1 MTMSVWIAKLIG
13 PIFAAVSIR
22 MIVSPVQ
29 LQQMTRKFLADA
41 PLVFISGVLAMT
53 AGLAMVN
60 SHNVWVLDWRVIITV
75 FGWALL
81 ISGAARIVAPGVVD
95 DVGDTM
101 TDRPVLARIAGLV
114 WGALGAYLCFKGYG

>member
-1 MTMSVWIAKLIG
+1 MSVWIAKFIG
-13 PIFAAVSIR
+13 PIFVVISVP
-22 MIVSPVQ
+22 MIVNPVQ

-53 AGLAMVN
+53 AGLAIVN
-60 SHNVWVLDWRVIITV
+60 SHNLWVLDWPVIITL

-101 TDRPVLARIAGLV
+101 MDRPVLARIVGLF
-114 WGALGAYLCFKGYG
+114 WGALGAYLCVKGYG